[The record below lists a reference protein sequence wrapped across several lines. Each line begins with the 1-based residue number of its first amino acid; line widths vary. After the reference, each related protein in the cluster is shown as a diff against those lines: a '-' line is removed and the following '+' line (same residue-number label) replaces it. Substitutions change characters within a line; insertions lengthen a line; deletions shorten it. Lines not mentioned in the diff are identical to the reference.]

1 VPAAEA
7 WFVRPH
13 PTSFAKERIPVDQ
26 GLARRLGVAYL
37 VLAAVVV
44 ANAVAFRILGNPR
57 ALRDTGMLLVAGSM
71 PWSWLGLTALRSVP
85 PLWGQIVLVWAG
97 LALNVT
103 AIVVLLRL
111 RRRRPDF
118 RHRG

>member
-1 VPAAEA
+1 M
-7 WFVRPH
+7 
-13 PTSFAKERIPVDQ
+13 DQ

-44 ANAVAFRILGNPR
+44 ANAVAFRALGNPR

-71 PWSWLGLTALRSVP
+71 PWSWLGLTALPSVP
-85 PLWGQIVLVWAG
+85 PLWGQIVLVWTG

-111 RRRRPDF
+111 RRREPDF
-118 RHRG
+118 RRRG